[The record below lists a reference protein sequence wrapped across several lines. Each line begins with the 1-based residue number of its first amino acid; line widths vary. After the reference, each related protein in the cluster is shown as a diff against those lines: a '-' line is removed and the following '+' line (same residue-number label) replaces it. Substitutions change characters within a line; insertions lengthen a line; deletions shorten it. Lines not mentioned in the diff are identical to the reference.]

1 MPEHSPIFFSQSGR
15 EWTPNP
21 PVPADALVPVRQM
34 DRRQDPGFLVQIL
47 TLAQT
52 PMQNQKMG
60 LSAGTGTAS
69 TGDGPDITRIPPA
82 AFSF

>member
-52 PMQNQKMG
+52 PMQNQKWAFRQVPARQARE
-60 LSAGTGTAS
+60 S
-69 TGDGPDITRIPPA
+69 RIPPA